1 MKSIFEVP
9 DVGFCIGG
17 TRQEIAELILRTEKL
32 YHIFI
37 AKSGVDQKQTEE
49 LKAEFLAEIRNERK
63 EALADIE
70 SRVREQMPHTILTK
84 AIELRF
90 EQLVGRLSN
99 ETQALKKRSNLNL
112 VIGIGTGFI
121 GLIALGFITFTITTS
136 VATSQSDLKDV
147 GAMILTSYLPKLS
160 LVMLIELFAYFFL
173 KLYKSDLSEIKYFQ
187 NELTNV
193 EMRYAAV
200 RLAAAGDA

>member
-9 DVGFCIGG
+9 DVGFCPGG

-32 YHIFI
+32 YHICI
-37 AKSGVDQKQTEE
+37 AKSGADQKQTEE
-49 LKAEFLAEIRNERK
+49 LKAELLAEIRNEHK

-99 ETQALKKRSNLNL
+99 ETQALKK
-112 VIGIGTGFI
+112 
-121 GLIALGFITFTITTS
+121 
-136 VATSQSDLKDV
+136 
-147 GAMILTSYLPKLS
+147 
-160 LVMLIELFAYFFL
+160 
-173 KLYKSDLSEIKYFQ
+173 
-187 NELTNV
+187 
-193 EMRYAAV
+193 
-200 RLAAAGDA
+200 

>member
-9 DVGFCIGG
+9 DVGFSIGG

-49 LKAEFLAEIRNERK
+49 LKAELLAEIRNEHK

-84 AIELRF
+84 AIELWF

-99 ETQALKKRSNLNL
+99 ETQALKNRSHLNL
-112 VIGIGTGFI
+112 IIGIGTKLI
-121 GLIALGFITFTITTS
+121 GLVALGFITFTITTS
-136 VATSQSDLKDV
+136 VATSQSNLKDV